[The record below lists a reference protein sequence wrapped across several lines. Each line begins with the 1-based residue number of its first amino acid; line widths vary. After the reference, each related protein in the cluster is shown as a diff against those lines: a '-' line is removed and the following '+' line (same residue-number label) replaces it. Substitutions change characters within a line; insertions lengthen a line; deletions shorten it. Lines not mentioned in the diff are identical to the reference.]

1 MRIVVDTNVLLTSI
15 SKKSRTRWP
24 FDAIIDQSVTLLIT
38 NEILTEYR
46 EIIAQRANEIV
57 AENVTGTLVNLAS
70 VEKVEVYFYW
80 GLITVD
86 PDDNKFVD
94 CAFSGSADHIVTYDN
109 HFNVLT
115 NVEFPKLS
123 VITPERLKDLLGL
136 K

>member
-1 MRIVVDTNVLLTSI
+1 MRIVLDTNVLLTSI
-15 SKKSRTRWP
+15 GRKSYTRWL
-24 FDAIIDQSVTLLIT
+24 FDAIIGQSVTLLIT

-57 AENVTGTLVNLAS
+57 AENVTATLVNLAS

-80 GLITVD
+80 RLITAD

-94 CAFSGSADHIVTYDN
+94 CAFSGNADHIVTYDN

-123 VITPERLKDLLGL
+123 VITPEKLKELLNVV
-136 K
+136 

>member
-1 MRIVVDTNVLLTSI
+1 LQPEYKSGFVRISPAYINVDQLMRIVVDTNVLLTSI
-15 SKKSRTRWP
+15 SRKSGTRWL
-24 FDAIIDQSVTLLIT
+24 FDAIIGQSVTLLIT

-80 GLITVD
+80 GLITAD

-94 CAFSGSADHIVTYDN
+94 CAFSGSADHIVTYD
-109 HFNVLT
+109 
-115 NVEFPKLS
+115 
-123 VITPERLKDLLGL
+123 
-136 K
+136 

>member
-15 SKKSRTRWP
+15 SRKSGTRWL
-24 FDAIIDQSVTLLIT
+24 FDAIIGQSVTLLIT
-38 NEILTEYR
+38 NEISTEYR
-46 EIIAQRANEIV
+46 EIIAQRADEIV

-80 GLITVD
+80 RLITAD

-109 HFNVLT
+109 HFKVLT

-123 VITPERLKDLLGL
+123 EITPEKLKEFLNIV
-136 K
+136 

>member
-1 MRIVVDTNVLLTSI
+1 
-15 SKKSRTRWP
+15 
-24 FDAIIDQSVTLLIT
+24 LLIT